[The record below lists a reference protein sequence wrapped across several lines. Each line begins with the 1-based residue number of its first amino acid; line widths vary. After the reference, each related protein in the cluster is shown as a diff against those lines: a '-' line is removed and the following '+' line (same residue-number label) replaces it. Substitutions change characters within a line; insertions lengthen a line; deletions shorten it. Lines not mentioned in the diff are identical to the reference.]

1 MNLNINRYLIE
12 ADQTQCPLI
21 SLEVACNMT
30 NHEEIR
36 RFPSKY
42 ERLSCRKILNF
53 VGDDPNFEVLNP
65 DSEDYEKLNVMI
77 YHLIDNGWGL
87 KQIGEY
93 LHNYSNG
100 SY

>member
-1 MNLNINRYLIE
+1 
-12 ADQTQCPLI
+12 
-21 SLEVACNMT
+21 MT

-53 VGDDPNFEVLNP
+53 VGDNPNFEVLNP

-77 YHLIDNGWGL
+77 YHLIDNGWKL

-93 LHNYSNG
+93 LRKYSNG